1 MIYAYLRKSAE
12 ENADKSFERQRS
24 RITETLYQGGH
35 SEEEINQVIYFE
47 DISSGSKLLRNRDK
61 GGELLRKIRKG
72 DLIICSHLDRFS
84 RNHYDLITNVEKF
97 KRMGVNLLLCDVGSV
112 TESDSMGRI
121 FYQVLSIVAEWYST
135 SLSEKQKYAK
145 MKMKENKKYR
155 GGYLEFGFTLD
166 EETGKIVEL
175 EKEQKQIRDMV
186 KLKSSGKKLRE
197 IQEEMQRL
205 HKRKF
210 GFSTLHK
217 IIKRNA
223 TQEEVCSQ
231 VA

>member
-1 MIYAYLRKSAE
+1 MIYSYLRKSAE

-24 RITETLYQGGH
+24 KIKETLSLGGH
-35 SEEEINQVIYFE
+35 SSEELELVREFT
-47 DISSGSKLLRNRDK
+47 DISSGSKLLRNREAGSD
-61 GGELLRKIRKG
+61 LLKVLRKG
-72 DLIICSHLDRFS
+72 DTIICSHLDRFS

-97 KRMGVNLLLCDVGSV
+97 KRKGVNLILCDVGSV

-155 GGYLEFGFTLD
+155 GGFLEFGTTLC
-166 EETGKIVEL
+166 EETGKVIEL
-175 EKEQKQIRDMV
+175 EKEQKQIRDML
-186 KLKSSGKKLRE
+186 KLKSQGKKLRE
-197 IQEEMQRL
+197 IQDEMQRL

-217 IIKRNA
+217 IIKRE
-223 TQEEVCSQ
+223 TESKKLLQ